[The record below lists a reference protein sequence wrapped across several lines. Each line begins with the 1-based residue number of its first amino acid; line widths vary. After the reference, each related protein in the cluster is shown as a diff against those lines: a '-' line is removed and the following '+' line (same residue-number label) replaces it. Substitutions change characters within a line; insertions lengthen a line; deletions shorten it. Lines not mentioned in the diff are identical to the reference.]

1 MKLNNKV
8 VLITGAGGGIGMAA
22 SRKFIAE
29 GAKVMLADI
38 GTSVTQQLVDEF
50 GAERCAC
57 VAVDVTQADQVENM
71 VNACVAAFGGVDV
84 FVANAGI

>member
-29 GAKVMLADI
+29 GAK
-38 GTSVTQQLVDEF
+38 
-50 GAERCAC
+50 
-57 VAVDVTQADQVENM
+57 
-71 VNACVAAFGGVDV
+71 
-84 FVANAGI
+84 